1 VTGQRVSKYLAP
13 LLLSF
18 ALVGQAL
25 AAPALKAGVFD
36 PPRAAPPLP
45 LQATT
50 GKPFNLADYR
60 GKVVILA
67 FGYTH
72 CTAVCPVTLAALA
85 QANKLL
91 GPDAGGVQVLFV
103 SVDPERD
110 SVARMREYLAG
121 FDNRFMG
128 LSGSPAETAAALSAY
143 GISATRHPIAGGKDY
158 VIGHSS
164 YLYFIDRKGM
174 LRALLPF
181 GRPAS
186 DIAHDAR
193 LLLGER

>member
-1 VTGQRVSKYLAP
+1 MIRRVAT

-18 ALVGQAL
+18 ALASHAL

-36 PPRAAPPLP
+36 PPRAAPALA

-60 GKVVILA
+60 GKVVILE

-72 CTAVCPVTLAALA
+72 CTAVCPVTLATLA

-91 GPDAGGVQVLFV
+91 GADAANVQVLFV
-103 SVDPERD
+103 SVDPDRD
-110 SVARMREYLAG
+110 SVARLREHLAS
-121 FDNRFMG
+121 FDSRFIG
-128 LSGSPAETAAALSAY
+128 LTGSAGQVEAALKAY
-143 GISATRHPIAGGKDY
+143 GINATRHPIAGGKDY
-158 VIGHSS
+158 VIAHSS

-186 DIAHDAR
+186 DIVHDAR
-193 LLLGER
+193 LLVEER

>member
-1 VTGQRVSKYLAP
+1 LIRRFAT
-13 LLLSF
+13 LLL
-18 ALVGQAL
+18 AL
-25 AAPALKAGVFD
+25 ALASHALASPALKAGVFD
-36 PPRAAPPLP
+36 PPRAAPALP
-45 LQATT
+45 LAATT
-50 GKPFNLADYR
+50 GKPFSLADYR

-85 QANKLL
+85 QASKLL
-91 GPDAGGVQVLFV
+91 GADAAGVQVLFV
-103 SVDPERD
+103 SVDPGRD
-110 SVARMREYLAG
+110 SVARLRDYLAG
-121 FDNRFMG
+121 FDSRFVG
-128 LSGSPAETAAALSAY
+128 LSGTPGQTAAALTAY
-143 GISATRHPIAGGKDY
+143 GINATRHPLADGKDY

>member
-1 VTGQRVSKYLAP
+1 LTRRFAT
-13 LLLSF
+13 LLL
-18 ALVGQAL
+18 AL
-25 AAPALKAGVFD
+25 ALASHALASPALKAGVFD
-36 PPRAAPPLP
+36 PPRAAPALP
-45 LQATT
+45 LAATT
-50 GKPFNLADYR
+50 GKPFSLADYH

-85 QANKLL
+85 QASKLL
-91 GPDAGGVQVLFV
+91 GADASGVQVLFV

-110 SVARMREYLAG
+110 SVARLRDYLAG
-121 FDNRFMG
+121 FDSRFVG
-128 LSGSPAETAAALSAY
+128 LSGTPGQTAAALTAY